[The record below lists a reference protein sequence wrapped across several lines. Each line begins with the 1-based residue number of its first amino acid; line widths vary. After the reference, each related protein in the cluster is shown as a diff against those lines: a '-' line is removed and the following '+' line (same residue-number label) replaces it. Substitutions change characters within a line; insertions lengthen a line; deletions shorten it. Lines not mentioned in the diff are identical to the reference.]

1 MPFKTEINTD
11 GYLRI
16 KPEQMNIR
24 GCERLIIAMVHKA
37 VWDYK
42 YGTPKRRQEAIE
54 FFNSQTF
61 YGLTG
66 LRAKWIMQQADKYEP
81 VKSEE
86 LMFNMDKY
94 GLL

>member
-1 MPFKTEINTD
+1 MPFKTEISTD

-24 GCERLIIAMVHKA
+24 GCERLIIAMVYRA
-37 VWDYK
+37 VRDYK
-42 YGTPKRRQEAIE
+42 YGTPRRRQEAID

-66 LRAKWIMQQADKYEP
+66 LRGRWIMEQADKYEP

-86 LMFNMDKY
+86 LMFNIERY